1 MLPFSCC
8 KNWIVEVFIK
18 FQIPKRI
25 LHVSS
30 HTVFKMDYLHNL
42 DQMNAFTKFLCCTLL
57 KVLFHA
63 RGYFQLIA
71 PGLFAFHFCSFS
83 ISHFLSWVIS
93 CALLVDYLQKLRQVI
108 MIGHETML
116 TKNPPKKFMGI
127 SSFDHFYCFTK
138 YFYKY

>member
-1 MLPFSCC
+1 MLQFCRFLEYNFIILKYACVTDLSCNSHTSPAKIEQWRFSS
-8 KNWIVEVFIK
+8 NFK
-18 FQIPKRI
+18 FQRGF

-93 CALLVDYLQKLRQVI
+93 CFLKKLR
-108 MIGHETML
+108 
-116 TKNPPKKFMGI
+116 
-127 SSFDHFYCFTK
+127 
-138 YFYKY
+138 